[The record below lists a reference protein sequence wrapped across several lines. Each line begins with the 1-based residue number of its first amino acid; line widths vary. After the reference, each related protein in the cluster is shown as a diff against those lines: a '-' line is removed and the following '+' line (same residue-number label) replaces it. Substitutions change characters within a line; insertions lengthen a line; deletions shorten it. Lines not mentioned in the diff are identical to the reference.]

1 MSEVNNFLD
10 SSRGSSPRGTAY
22 TVQSP
27 DKADTRPHL
36 YRTSSD
42 ALPRNTKEL
51 DKPSFTA
58 SVPFDEQI
66 RTALTNHHRFIGS
79 TPSRASVKNR
89 VVLLTSFYKELQA
102 GGFDIQDVTKFSLR
116 HAKAL
121 LEIWNTKGCAANTLY
136 VRWSVLRTWS
146 RVLKKQGMIGPLTDF
161 EPDFDRHAQTLK
173 GYRALSVDELA
184 TRSDFLR
191 TKPDLTHYLVD
202 RITREI
208 KVTREIA
215 FQFAFDAV
223 QGVVEGGNTRLRVG
237 LGNQQKNIP
246 HIQDHRELMLE
257 VRDFMQ
263 ARNRKTLAWSGLDL
277 DAAIQKYA
285 LRMAYVNRTIF
296 PKESVASPQQKEG
309 GDA

>member
-27 DKADTRPHL
+27 DKADTRPHP
-36 YRTSSD
+36 YRTRSD
-42 ALPRNTKEL
+42 ALPRNTKDLE
-51 DKPSFTA
+51 KPSFAA

-66 RTALTNHHRFIGS
+66 RTALANHHRFIGS

-89 VVLLTSFYKELQA
+89 VVVLASFYKDLKAA
-102 GGFDIQDVTKFSLR
+102 GFEIQDVTKFSLR

-121 LEIWNTKGCAANTLY
+121 LDTWNAKGCAANTLY
-136 VRWSVLRTWS
+136 VRWSVLRAWS
-146 RVLKKQGMIGPLTDF
+146 RVLNKHGMIGPLTDYEPGF
-161 EPDFDRHAQTLK
+161 ERTAKTQQ
-173 GYRALSVDELA
+173 GYRVLSSDEVA

-191 TKPDLTHYLVD
+191 AKPDLTHYLVD

-208 KVTREIA
+208 MVTREIA

-223 QGVVEGGNTRLRVG
+223 QGVVECGNTSLRVG

-296 PKESVASPQQKEG
+296 PKETVASPQQKEG
-309 GDA
+309 GEA

>member
-1 MSEVNNFLD
+1 MSEVTNFLD
-10 SSRGSSPRGTAY
+10 LSRGSNPRGIAY

-27 DKADTRPHL
+27 DKAGTRPHPS
-36 YRTSSD
+36 RTRSD
-42 ALPRNTKEL
+42 AFPRNTKEPE
-51 DKPSFTA
+51 KPSFAA
-58 SVPFDEQI
+58 SVPYDEQI

-136 VRWSVLRTWS
+136 VRWSVLRGWS
-146 RVLKKQGMIGPLTDF
+146 RVLSKHGMIGPLTDYEPGF
-161 EPDFDRHAQTLK
+161 ERKAETLQ
-173 GYRALSVDELA
+173 GYRVLSGDEVA
-184 TRSDFLR
+184 TRSNFLR
-191 TKPDLTHYLVD
+191 AKPDLTHYLVD

-215 FQFAFDAV
+215 FQFQFDAV
-223 QGVVEGGNTRLRVG
+223 RGVVEGGNLYLRVG

-246 HIQDHRELMLE
+246 HIQDHSELMLE

-263 ARNRKTLAWSGLDL
+263 ARNRKTLAWTGLDL

-296 PKESVASPQQKEG
+296 PKATVASPHQKEG